1 MGAERERKT
10 PQRKRLTLPAFLP
23 SALSQAAE
31 ARTPGVRVGFSPT
44 PVPLSTV
51 QSLVEPSTTCLS
63 GPLSSSATS
72 SHLIQTLFSLPQ
84 PLQWP
89 PTLSP
94 SPTST
99 LGFSK
104 PFCQNSSQRR
114 SDNTEIKSPSHLLHQ
129 LPKAEKTTLSSWP
142 RGPSLT
148 ARSLLLSL
156 MQSFDRHSLKPHHS
170 VFRHS
175 SDNMDKKTPLISWN
189 KVLVEGRRDS
199 Q

>member
-129 LPKAEKTTLSSWP
+129 LSKAEKTTLSSWP

-148 ARSLLLSL
+148 AALAPAFINAVIR
-156 MQSFDRHSLKPHHS
+156 QTFTEAP
-170 VFRHS
+170 
-175 SDNMDKKTPLISWN
+175 
-189 KVLVEGRRDS
+189 S
-199 Q
+199 QCFQTQQ